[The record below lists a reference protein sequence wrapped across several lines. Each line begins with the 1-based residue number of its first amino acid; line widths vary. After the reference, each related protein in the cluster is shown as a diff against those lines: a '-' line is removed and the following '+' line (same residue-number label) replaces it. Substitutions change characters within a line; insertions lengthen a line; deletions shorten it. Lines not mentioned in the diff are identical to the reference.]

1 MKALLEKY
9 SMYQVK
15 KKIGIIL
22 LYAVAVISVGILL
35 IPIFWMISSSLKP
48 AAQIYKYPIV
58 WLPKPVMSSN
68 YLKAIKTFPFF
79 RYMVNT
85 FIIAFA
91 AIAGDILSCSLVA
104 YSFARLRFP
113 GRDPLFL
120 VFLSTIMIPYP
131 VTAIP
136 TYLIWRWLGLID
148 TYFPLI
154 IPAYA
159 AYPIWTF
166 FVRQYFST
174 IPLSLDE
181 SAKIDGA
188 GFFTIYWKIMMPL
201 AKPALISIAV
211 FSFVFHWND
220 LFFPLIYL
228 NSPEKYPLS
237 LGLALFEGLY
247 FTRWELLMATC
258 ALTLL
263 PPVILFFLMQKHYIR
278 GIMLTGIKG

>member
-1 MKALLEKY
+1 MKALRGKY
-9 SMYQVK
+9 TMYQIK
-15 KKIGIIL
+15 KKLGLVFLYAIAVIGVLIL
-22 LYAVAVISVGILL
+22 LT
-35 IPIFWMISSSLKP
+35 PIFWMISSSLKS
-48 AAQIYKYPIV
+48 AAQIYTYPIV
-58 WLPKPVMSSN
+58 WFPKPAMWSN
-68 YLKAIKTFPFF
+68 YLKAIKAFPFF
-79 RYMVNT
+79 RYMMNT
-85 FIIAFA
+85 FIISGG
-91 AIAGDILSCSLVA
+91 AIIGDILSCSLVA

-120 VFLSTIMIPYP
+120 VFLGTIMIPYP

-136 TYLIWRWLGLID
+136 TYLIWRRLGLID

-154 IPAYA
+154 IPAYT

-188 GFFTIYWKIMMPL
+188 GFFTIYWKILMPL
-201 AKPALISIAV
+201 AKPALISIAM

-237 LGLALFEGLY
+237 LGLASFEGLY
-247 FTRWELLMATC
+247 FTRWELLMAACT
-258 ALTLL
+258 LTLL
-263 PPVILFFLMQKHYIR
+263 PPVVLFFLMQKHYIR
-278 GIMLTGIKG
+278 GIVLTGIKG

>member
-1 MKALLEKY
+1 MC
-9 SMYQVK
+9 QVK
-15 KKIGIIL
+15 KKLGIIL

-58 WLPKPVMSSN
+58 WLPKPVMWSN

-120 VFLSTIMIPYP
+120 VFLSTMMIPYP

-154 IPAYA
+154 IPAYT

-174 IPLSLDE
+174 IPLSFDE

-247 FTRWELLMATC
+247 FTRWELLMASC

-263 PPVILFFLMQKHYIR
+263 PPIILFFLMQKHYIR